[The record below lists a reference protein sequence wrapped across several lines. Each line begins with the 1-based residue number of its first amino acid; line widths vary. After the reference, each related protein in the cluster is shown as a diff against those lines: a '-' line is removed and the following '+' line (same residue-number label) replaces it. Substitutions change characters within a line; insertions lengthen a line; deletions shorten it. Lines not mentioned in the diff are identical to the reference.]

1 MGELGGE
8 QAPRGSRWRLL
19 FVLTLIQAGMS
30 AVQYGIAALLP
41 PIKESLALSVAGTT
55 VLVSAINAGALLG
68 ALPAGALTERLGER
82 RALAGGALLAG
93 AGMLAA
99 ALLGRPWLMP
109 VPLVITGLAVV
120 VSHPAGVRVIMRRFG
135 RHERGGAHAL
145 RQTAVPLGIGA
156 AALALPWL
164 AGAFGWR
171 AAMAAL
177 GMVGPLVALLA
188 WRGLAGAA
196 GRPAADGRGGGSTL
210 ALLRRGP
217 VLLAVLA
224 CCCLNAGQV
233 ATTTFLALFA
243 SEELGRSAR
252 LSAALLAL
260 LQASGIGGRVLW
272 GVISDR
278 LTGGR
283 RRPPLIG
290 VGLGAAASVALLAA
304 LRPGASLPVL
314 LAATALA
321 GLTAMSWNG
330 VAIALAS
337 ETAGAAGA
345 ARAMS
350 AIVLVVAAGNT
361 VLPLLGGLAV
371 DATGSYRLIW
381 LGTAAVLLVAP
392 VLTYAVREP
401 AEARA

>member
-1 MGELGGE
+1 M
-8 QAPRGSRWRLL
+8 
-19 FVLTLIQAGMS
+19 LTLVQAGMS

-41 PIKESLALSVAGTT
+41 AIKDSLALSVAGTT

-68 ALPAGALTERLGER
+68 ALPAGALTERIGER
-82 RALAGGALLAG
+82 RALTGGALLAG

-135 RHERGGAHAL
+135 RRERGGAHAL

-171 AAMAAL
+171 AALAAL
-177 GMVGPLVALLA
+177 GMVGPLAALLA
-188 WRGLAGAA
+188 WRGLAEA
-196 GRPAADGRGGGSTL
+196 GGQPVASGRGGGSTL

-224 CCCLNAGQV
+224 CCCLNTGQV

-243 SEELGRSAR
+243 NEELGRSAR

-304 LRPGASLPVL
+304 LRPGAPLPVL

-350 AIVLVVAAGNT
+350 AIVLVVAAGNA

-392 VLTYAVREP
+392 VLTFAVREP
-401 AEARA
+401 TEARA